1 MSQYR
6 KNRRRR
12 LTGESCSVNNIGVY
26 ILFIIYEQGRV
37 ADETTNDFRCFILVL
52 LIAGMLPWLLM
63 KLVYGSRGFSELYQD
78 FIGDPGMFF
87 ILCIPSAILL
97 VAAKYFL
104 L

>member
-1 MSQYR
+1 MKPQTISAV
-6 KNRRRR
+6 
-12 LTGESCSVNNIGVY
+12 L
-26 ILFIIYEQGRV
+26 
-37 ADETTNDFRCFILVL
+37 FILVL

-78 FIGDPGMFF
+78 FIGDPGMLFF

>member
-1 MSQYR
+1 MKPQTISAV
-6 KNRRRR
+6 
-12 LTGESCSVNNIGVY
+12 L
-26 ILFIIYEQGRV
+26 
-37 ADETTNDFRCFILVL
+37 FILVL

-97 VAAKYFL
+97 VSAKYFL

>member
-1 MSQYR
+1 M
-6 KNRRRR
+6 NRGGTQMKQQTISAV
-12 LTGESCSVNNIGVY
+12 L
-26 ILFIIYEQGRV
+26 
-37 ADETTNDFRCFILVL
+37 FILVL

-63 KLVYGSRGFSELYQD
+63 KLVYGFRGFSELYQD

-87 ILCIPSAILL
+87 ILCIQSAILL

>member
-1 MSQYR
+1 MKPQTISAV
-6 KNRRRR
+6 
-12 LTGESCSVNNIGVY
+12 L
-26 ILFIIYEQGRV
+26 
-37 ADETTNDFRCFILVL
+37 FILVL
-52 LIAGMLPWLLM
+52 LIACMLPWLLM

>member
-1 MSQYR
+1 MKPQTISAV
-6 KNRRRR
+6 
-12 LTGESCSVNNIGVY
+12 L
-26 ILFIIYEQGRV
+26 
-37 ADETTNDFRCFILVL
+37 FILVL

-63 KLVYGSRGFSELYQD
+63 KLVRGFSELYQD